1 MTQQN
6 QSILLMIGA
15 IFLFSTMDGIAK
27 TLTGEIG
34 VWPTLWVRYLG
45 QTLLVTAL
53 ILPRFRTVART
64 RFPGLQLARSVFL
77 MGATT
82 CFFFGIANI
91 GLAEA
96 TAVMDLNPVLI
107 TLGAALFLG
116 ERIGLRRVL
125 GILVSL
131 FGALIVIRP
140 GSDVFSPYSLF
151 PLAAAVFYT
160 GYNLSTRF
168 VGSRESPW
176 TALFY
181 TGLFGAVV
189 FSLVVP
195 FHWQPV
201 SPRALGLIAAL
212 SLCATAAQLLLIR
225 ALSLGEA
232 SMLAPFAYLGLI
244 FSAFW
249 GFVLFDAVPD
259 RWTVLGAAIIAASG
273 FYVWHR
279 DRKPPATDRDQS

>member
-6 QSILLMIGA
+6 LSILLMIGA
-15 IFLFSTMDGIAK
+15 IFLLSTMDGIAK

-34 VWPTLWVRYLG
+34 VWPTLWVRYMG

-53 ILPRFRTVART
+53 IAPRIRTVMKT
-64 RFPGLQLARSVFL
+64 QFPGLQVARSVFL
-77 MGATT
+77 MCATT
-82 CFFFGIANI
+82 CFFWGISNI

-125 GILVSL
+125 GILASL
-131 FGALIVIRP
+131 VGAMIVIRP
-140 GSDVFSPYSLF
+140 GSDVFSPYALF
-151 PLAAAVFYT
+151 PLVAAVFYT

-181 TGLFGAVV
+181 TGLLGAVV
-189 FSLVVP
+189 FSFVVP
-195 FHWQPV
+195 FFWQPI
-201 SPRALGLIAAL
+201 SPRAFWLIGAL
-212 SLCATAAQLLLIR
+212 SLCATVAQLMLIR

-259 RWTVLGAAIIAASG
+259 RWTILGAAIIAVSG

-279 DRKPPATDRDQS
+279 ERHPS